1 MTKEKKEVTP
11 IDPAMINKQE
21 LMDKFTQITDN
32 LLQMEAHR
40 EHNNEIVKDIKTNF
54 GFKPS
59 AIRAAANALYKRKRE
74 ELEEKQEEKQ
84 FQLINSDHR
93 KAHIDAVWAFSTY
106 EAVKAYDALTAFVAL
121 PLKLPVIPLVTVSEP
136 VIIVIEPLE
145 YICELSKWSP
155 PSDRGTYHKVKFG
168 SSPKDPVL
176 RGPESNIPPV
186 YVDPL
191 TF

>member
-74 ELEEKQEEKQ
+74 ELEEKRLLAYQELRVVDIE
-84 FQLINSDHR
+84 NN
-93 KAHIDAVWAFSTY
+93 
-106 EAVKAYDALTAFVAL
+106 E
-121 PLKLPVIPLVTVSEP
+121 IP
-136 VIIVIEPLE
+136 IIW
-145 YICELSKWSP
+145 K
-155 PSDRGTYHKVKFG
+155 
-168 SSPKDPVL
+168 
-176 RGPESNIPPV
+176 
-186 YVDPL
+186 
-191 TF
+191 